1 MNNTDFRESRTSSH
15 AVIENW
21 CYFLTSKWDPK
32 WENFVFS
39 LSVVPGKLT
48 AAAGWCRFHLTFI
61 QLWICEKQRT
71 TIMCEKANQNTSW
84 SKARNHY
91 LWNSL
96 CFKKSWKVF
105 LSFWRYNKYRPR
117 SVRWS
122 GNEMRI
128 WHTAARILEQQR
140 KIQCM
145 ITFFVIQQILQPPHF
160 SSHWFL
166 HLFREAQISLI
177 NHRHHFLHT
186 PSCHARWKT
195 IPMRCFWHESGAW
208 LKFPAETFLFLPVT
222 ITLRRRVTR
231 FCYFLVRD
239 SSQQQQRE
247 WKGGRAADG
256 EDESHVMRM
265 FDQFFFLTFFSL
277 MHTHASSLH
286 TMKHQ
291 QCSLIDVCADLF

>member
-39 LSVVPGKLT
+39 QSVVPGKLT

-160 SSHWFL
+160 SLIDFFIFSEKFKFRSSTTAITFSTL
-166 HLFREAQISLI
+166 HHAMHDEK
-177 NHRHHFLHT
+177 
-186 PSCHARWKT
+186 PSPWDVSD
-195 IPMRCFWHESGAW
+195 MRVERGWNFP
-208 LKFPAETFLFLPVT
+208 LKPF
-222 ITLRRRVTR
+222 
-231 FCYFLVRD
+231 
-239 SSQQQQRE
+239 S
-247 WKGGRAADG
+247 
-256 EDESHVMRM
+256 
-265 FDQFFFLTFFSL
+265 FSL
-277 MHTHASSLH
+277 SQSR
-286 TMKHQ
+286 
-291 QCSLIDVCADLF
+291 